1 MTAAEIRGS
10 DASAATAA
18 TVLRCQRCVFVL
30 EFEKKI
36 KNTIT
41 ALQHLEMFCSRC
53 DGLKRKLT
61 ATLLLLVVFEIRR
74 RGREEASPSRISTSE
89 SFEVEF
95 VAAALPLP

>member
-10 DASAATAA
+10 DASTATAA
-18 TVLRCQRCVFVL
+18 TVLHCQRCVFVL
-30 EFEKKI
+30 EFEKKN
-36 KNTIT
+36 NTIT

-74 RGREEASPSRISTSE
+74 GGREEASPSRISTSE
-89 SFEVEF
+89 
-95 VAAALPLP
+95 L